1 MKVCPFSDDYELK
14 EEIGVGS
21 FAICKRCVN
30 RKDGRSYAVKV
41 CASALLLTLEKMLL
55 ADWDKL
61 YMDNS

>member
-1 MKVCPFSDDYELK
+1 MKAYQFTDDYELK

-41 CASALLLTLEKMLL
+41 YNMIT
-55 ADWDKL
+55 
-61 YMDNS
+61 

>member
-41 CASALLLTLEKMLL
+41 CACTLLTLEKMHVIGWLGQTVHG
-55 ADWDKL
+55 
-61 YMDNS
+61 